1 MQREIKFRGKRVDG
15 NGWVYGTYHYSAD
28 GKYHY
33 ILAREK
39 FIDLEGMPVRY
50 LHKPEVWEV
59 LPESVGQYTG
69 LKDRNGKEIYEG
81 DVLGFW
87 DIDESDYK
95 KFIQDGFPD
104 FDTWDGKKVYRKSI
118 MKWSNDAYGWRMPV
132 QSRLKISMDGVEIID
147 NPELIKP

>member
-15 NGWVYGTYHYSAD
+15 QGWVYGTYHYSAD

-69 LKDRNGKEIYEG
+69 LKDKNGTDIYEG
-81 DVLGFW
+81 DVVIGGGCLAP
-87 DIDESDYK
+87 IDVRWNIKGRWSFGK
-95 KFIQDGFPD
+95 SNLD
-104 FDTWDGKKVYRKSI
+104 FT
-118 MKWSNDAYGWRMPV
+118 
-132 QSRLKISMDGVEIID
+132 QSTILSLQIIGNAID